1 MKKLPD
7 EEDRKTVM
15 MKESRK
21 RKGRLGSGALGPN
34 SDPNPGV

>member
-21 RKGRLGSGALGPN
+21 RKGRLGSGALEPN